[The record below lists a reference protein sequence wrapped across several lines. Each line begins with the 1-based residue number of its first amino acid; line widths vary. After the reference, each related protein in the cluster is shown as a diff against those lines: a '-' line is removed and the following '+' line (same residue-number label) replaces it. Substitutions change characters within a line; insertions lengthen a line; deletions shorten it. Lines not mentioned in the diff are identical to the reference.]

1 MSRFVVCALSAC
13 LFMQF
18 TAVGRAGKFNRI
30 LNVGDAAPQFDS
42 LKGIDDKSR
51 SIASFKSAK
60 VLVIAFTCNH
70 CPIAQAYE
78 QRFIKLSRDFK
89 KRGVEF
95 VAISCS
101 KLDIDN
107 LDAMKAHAAEHGFNF
122 PYLYDPE
129 QTTGKAYGATS
140 TPHVFV
146 IGSDRK
152 IAYMGAFDDNEN
164 ADKVEENYV
173 IDALTAV
180 LAGKTPEITETRQRG
195 CPIQYE
201 K

>member
-1 MSRFVVCALSAC
+1 M
-13 LFMQF
+13 
-18 TAVGRAGKFNRI
+18 
-30 LNVGDAAPQFDS
+30 
-42 LKGIDDKSR
+42 
-51 SIASFKSAK
+51 ASFKNAK

-78 QRFIKLSRDFK
+78 KRFIKLSK
-89 KRGVEF
+89 NYKQRGVEF

-107 LDAMKAHAAEHGFNF
+107 LEAMKEHASQRGFNF
-122 PYLYDPE
+122 PYLYDPN
-129 QTTGKAYGATS
+129 QTTGQAFGATA

-146 IGSDRK
+146 IGANRK

-164 ADKVEENYV
+164 SEKVEEHYV
-173 IDALTAV
+173 IDAVTAV
-180 LAGKTPEITETRQRG
+180 LAGKKPNVTETRQRG
-195 CPIQYE
+195 CPIRYE